1 MKEWFCGLEA
11 ALMLKIAEGMDTD
24 CILREEGPQLTSEA
38 IAEARSMLERL
49 REMIARL
56 EILITDASQESIIS
70 IHPDYKIYH
79 NETELHLRP
88 LPKTLFLFF
97 LKHPEGIEF
106 KELSAHKKEL
116 SEIYHKLCPNL
127 RGEQVKL
134 TIERLVDPSSNSLD
148 TSRWMLGR
156 EFLSQLDAETAR
168 LCSISGGRGQK
179 KRVLIDRARVKFL

>member
-1 MKEWFCGLEA
+1 MKEWVCGMEA
-11 ALMLKIAEGMDTD
+11 ALMLKIAESLDTD

-38 IAEARSMLERL
+38 IAEARSMLEKL

-56 EILITDASQESIIS
+56 EILITDAAQESIIS